1 MLTILVPLAC
11 LYCRRSHMT
20 CDSNRPCARCVKR
33 NIGHL
38 CHDEVKDKHRENGT
52 ESTGQSPAVE
62 STTSPDQNIDPDLKT
77 GIRKQMKNLLSDD
90 IQIDPQ
96 AATSTS
102 VPSKTRLNISPPP
115 MQPSTSD
122 TFDFLN
128 LSWQSYPYLQA
139 PYTFASDVIGNEFSV
154 LNDFMTL
161 GDDLH
166 EPSFESTLGDNIGGM
181 MTAPNFNVP
190 GSTSQFNAG
199 QPNNPN
205 GSVLGAPGQPG
216 PDSLLFDPTGT
227 QTMKAPS
234 PNPNGREAEV
244 AKEHYL
250 LTAADPVG
258 DVPPEERLK
267 QVIKAKVEAGIL
279 KPFNYVKGYARLQRY
294 MELQYLFF
302 YKSPYMLTTFL

>member
-1 MLTILVPLAC
+1 
-11 LYCRRSHMT
+11 
-20 CDSNRPCARCVKR
+20 
-33 NIGHL
+33 
-38 CHDEVKDKHRENGT
+38 
-52 ESTGQSPAVE
+52 
-62 STTSPDQNIDPDLKT
+62 
-77 GIRKQMKNLLSDD
+77 
-90 IQIDPQ
+90 
-96 AATSTS
+96 
-102 VPSKTRLNISPPP
+102 VPSKARQNISPPP
-115 MQPSTSD
+115 IQPSSNES
-122 TFDFLN
+122 FDFLN

-181 MTAPNFNVP
+181 MTAPNFNVA
-190 GSTSQFNAG
+190 GSSAQFGAG
-199 QPNNPN
+199 QTNPASTN
-205 GSVLGAPGQPG
+205 GSILGLPQQVG
-216 PDSLLFDPTGT
+216 PDTLMFDPTG
-227 QTMKAPS
+227 QQIIKAPS
-234 PNPNGREAEV
+234 PNPNGQEAEV

-294 MELQYLFF
+294 MGIQYF
-302 YKSPYMLTTFL
+302 SPPQFSGSTLTTLFPLVI

>member
-1 MLTILVPLAC
+1 
-11 LYCRRSHMT
+11 
-20 CDSNRPCARCVKR
+20 
-33 NIGHL
+33 L
-38 CHDEVKDKHRENGT
+38 CHDEVKDRLRENGT

-62 STTSPDQNIDPDLKT
+62 STTSPDQNIDPDLKPGMT
-77 GIRKQMKNLLSDD
+77 SRWKNFCSNLFSSDS
-90 IQIDPQ
+90 Q
-96 AATSTS
+96 AMASAST
-102 VPSKTRLNISPPP
+102 PSKGPRHNISPPP
-115 MQPSTSD
+115 IQPSNNSD

-166 EPSFESTLGDNIGGM
+166 EPTFDSALGGDIGGM
-181 MTAPNFNVP
+181 LTAPNFNVP
-190 GSTSQFNAG
+190 GPPTQFGTGQSSNPTSA
-199 QPNNPN
+199 N
-205 GSVLGAPGQPG
+205 GSMLGPPPPQQSQQPG
-216 PDSLLFDPTGT
+216 PDSLMFDPTG
-227 QTMKAPS
+227 QQIMKAPS
-234 PNPNGREAEV
+234 PNPNGKEAEV
-244 AKEHYL
+244 AKELYL

-294 MELQYLFF
+294 MEIQYF
-302 YKSPYMLTTFL
+302 YSLEADSDTNHSCH